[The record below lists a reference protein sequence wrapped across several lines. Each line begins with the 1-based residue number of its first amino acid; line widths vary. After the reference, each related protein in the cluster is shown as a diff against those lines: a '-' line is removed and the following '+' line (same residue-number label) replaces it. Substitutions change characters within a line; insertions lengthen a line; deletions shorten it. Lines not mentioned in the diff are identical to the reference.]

1 MVITNP
7 PMESISTRET
17 GQTGDNMVEE
27 VAGWQV
33 SKRLKASGRGAYCSK
48 NSREYYTVYNR

>member
-1 MVITNP
+1 
-7 PMESISTRET
+7 MESISTRET